1 MAKGLPYFQFE
12 PSEWENG
19 NIQMCTLEEK
29 GLFIDLC
36 SIYWQ
41 RLGDLPYKLAVQKLC
56 AGNATA
62 LRALCDSGIF
72 EEFDG
77 NICINFLNEQLEDR
91 GATSK
96 INSESAKKRWLKHRA
111 DKESDANALRTQYE
125 RNANAM
131 PIEENRIEEN
141 REREKNLSI
150 KNSMLAAQTNLEA
163 AAMQHSTSTENIV
176 KFFNDFWHTND
187 YDTNATNQTE
197 SEIRIHFNRW
207 LNKNK
212 PPQIKFVDEWG
223 EYGEDYYSAF
233 FGEKTEPEKYK
244 EAIEAGFV
252 KYSDTELR
260 FKIIKKTS
268 K

>member
-62 LRALCDSGIF
+62 LRALCDAGIF
-72 EEFDG
+72 EEFEG

-111 DKESDANALRTQYE
+111 DKESDANAMRTQYE
-125 RNANAM
+125 SDANAM
-131 PIEENRIEEN
+131 PIEENRREEK

-207 LNKNK
+207 LKKNK

-223 EYGEDYYSAF
+223 VEGVDYL
-233 FGEKTEPEKYK
+233 ELNV
-244 EAIEAGFV
+244 IESQEETKFNDKIEQGWV
-252 KYSDTELR
+252 KYTDYLMR
-260 FKIIKKTS
+260 YKIKK
-268 K
+268 